1 MKALI
6 ALLILFTGLA
16 LVFAI
21 FENAERAC
29 GMQP

>member
-6 ALLILFTGLA
+6 ALLLIVTGLA

-21 FENAERAC
+21 FENAEKAV
-29 GMQP
+29 GMLP